1 MHRWAWLSLS
11 VLICTLSLGLP
22 PPVLHAQE
30 PPAATQI
37 KFLLPWQPDG
47 TLNPALQV
55 RGRESLPPPFG
66 CQGGGA
72 GQRPDSWRCGTADP
86 CYAPPPFAAQ
96 TTVACATSP
105 WSSEVVLLDLQTP
118 LRTVEECRTPP
129 LCRLP
134 VDLTSPPWALELAN
148 GARCTQFR
156 GTLPIVEAMRFL
168 YGCAHPDG
176 SPAGLAGGPTA
187 TDEVDRSQPLWRVFF
202 LGEGSYVIEQVAV
215 PVAWY

>member
-1 MHRWAWLSLS
+1 MQYQVWLSLS

-22 PPVLHAQE
+22 PPVLQAQE
-30 PPAATQI
+30 ARATTQI
-37 KFLLPWQPDG
+37 KFFLPWQPDG

-55 RGRESLPPPFG
+55 QGRERFPPPFG
-66 CQGGGA
+66 CQSGGA

-86 CYAPPPFAAQ
+86 CYASPPFAAQ

-105 WSSEVVLLDLQTP
+105 WSSEVVLLELQTP

-148 GARCTQFR
+148 GARCTQFG

-168 YGCAHPDG
+168 YGCGRADG